1 MVTQGQSGVTQRT
14 SSRPP
19 NAVDAFPTAAREAMS
34 ALRTEGPVA
43 LFLAGVAILLA
54 ITAYGRWDTASWS
67 VPLEYGNL
75 GYDAD
80 AMAVLAQIKAAAQGD
95 FPPFLTKNVRQLG
108 APFVGNWNDAP
119 VVEQLLYSL
128 AGCLA
133 GVTSVFFAA
142 NALVV
147 CSHALAAVGFYAV
160 GRALGSDRRLCL
172 AGGLVF
178 AFARFPFT
186 RQMHHPQVLYDWHV
200 PACLL
205 VGWWVLDG
213 AGLTRRG
220 RRFWIAV
227 AIAVATGIQ
236 HPYYT
241 NMFVQLTGLASMVQ
255 WARGRRE
262 AAGAGIAVCGA
273 AMAAFLA
280 MCGNYLAYKL
290 LHGGSAA
297 GMVRRF
303 QWLEFYA
310 LKPLDLFM
318 PPPDHR
324 MPALAGLG
332 RGYFE
337 NVLVPGEIPPSC
349 YLGMIGIAALAW
361 LTTVS
366 VRRALA
372 APPRPLPA
380 ETWQVLW
387 ILAYSVIGG
396 VNCLIGVFGIQLFR
410 SANRY
415 SIFILAI
422 ALLWAIRRLSRMPLS
437 GRMTWGLSAAAVA
450 LALWDQVPPAPTAAT
465 IADVAARV
473 DSDRTFTRGL
483 ESRLPQGAMIF
494 QLPLM
499 RYPEQPAPGVSASDH
514 FRPFLYTDTL
524 RFSFGSMAGRQDTAW
539 QEPLLASGLRAAIEG
554 LERYGFA
561 ALYIN
566 RAGYQDGAAE
576 LLKALA
582 AMGRNETVASP
593 RGDLVAVML
602 EPAAV
607 PDLPPGLPT
616 EPARVSPS
624 PQSGPRR

>member
-1 MVTQGQSGVTQRT
+1 VTQRT
-14 SSRPP
+14 SSRPQ
-19 NAVDAFPTAAREAMS
+19 NAVDALPTPARDATL
-34 ALRTEGPVA
+34 ALRSETFFA
-43 LFLAGVAILLA
+43 LLLAGVATLLA
-54 ITAYGRWDTASWS
+54 IAAYGRWGTSTWS
-67 VPLEYGNL
+67 VPLEYGSL

-95 FPPFLTKNVRQLG
+95 FPPFVTKNVRQLG
-108 APFVGNWNDAP
+108 APFVGNWNDVP
-119 VVEQLLYSL
+119 IVEQLLYWL

-147 CSHALAAVGFYAV
+147 FSHALAAVGFYAV
-160 GRALGSDRRLCL
+160 SRALGGERGLCL

-178 AFARFPFT
+178 GFARFPFT
-186 RQMHHPQVLYDWHV
+186 RQIHHPQVLYDWHV

-213 AGLTRRG
+213 SGLTRRD

-241 NMFVQLTGLASMVQ
+241 NMFVQLTGLACLVQ

-262 AAGAGIAVCGA
+262 AAGAGLAVCGA
-273 AMAAFLA
+273 AMAAFLV
-280 MCGNYLAYKL
+280 MCGNYFAYKL
-290 LHGGSAA
+290 LHGGNPA
-297 GMVRRF
+297 GLVRRF

-324 MPALAGLG
+324 LPALAGLG

-349 YLGMIGIAALAW
+349 YLGMVGIAALTW
-361 LTTVS
+361 LAVVS

-372 APPRPLPA
+372 TPSRPLPA
-380 ETWQVLW
+380 ESWQVLW

-396 VNCLIGVFGIQLFR
+396 VNCLVGVCGIQLFR

-422 ALLWAIRRLSRMPLS
+422 ALVWAIRRLSRMPLA
-437 GRMTWGLSAAAVA
+437 GRMGWGLSAAVVA

-473 DSDRTFTRGL
+473 DSDRAFTRAL
-483 ESRLPQGAMIF
+483 EARLPQGAMIF
-494 QLPLM
+494 QLPFM
-499 RYPEQPAPGVSASDH
+499 KYPEQPAPGVSASDH

-539 QEPLLASGLRAAIEG
+539 QEPLLSGGLQAAIAG

-561 ALYIN
+561 ALYVN
-566 RAGYQDGAAE
+566 RAGYQDGGAE

-582 AMGRNETVASP
+582 ALGRNETVASP
-593 RGDLVAVML
+593 RGDLVAVLL

-607 PDLPPGLPT
+607 PELPPGLPT
-616 EPARVSPS
+616 EPARAAPA

>member
-1 MVTQGQSGVTQRT
+1 MTQRT
-14 SSRPP
+14 STRPP
-19 NAVDAFPTAAREAMS
+19 NAADTPAGPRKAAAT
-34 ALRTEGPVA
+34 LRAEGPLALLVA
-43 LFLAGVAILLA
+43 AAAALIA
-54 ITAYGRWDTASWS
+54 ITAYGRWDAAAWS
-67 VPLEYGNL
+67 VPLEYGHR

-95 FPPFLTKNVRQLG
+95 FPPFVTKNVRQLG

-119 VVEQLLYSL
+119 IVEQLMYWL

-147 CSHALAAVGFYAV
+147 FSHALAAVGFYAV
-160 GRALGSDRRLCL
+160 SRSLGGDRRLSL

-186 RQMHHPQVLYDWHV
+186 RQLHHPQVLYDWHV

-213 AGLTRRG
+213 AGLTRRDG
-220 RRFWIAV
+220 RFWIAV
-227 AIAVATGIQ
+227 AIAIATGIQ

-241 NMFVQLTGLASMVQ
+241 NMFVQLTGIACLVQ
-255 WARGRRE
+255 WSRGRRE
-262 AAGAGIAVCGA
+262 AALAGLAACGA
-273 AMAAFLA
+273 AMAAFLV
-280 MCGNYLAYKL
+280 MCGNYFAYKL
-290 LHGGSAA
+290 LHGGSD
-297 GMVRRF
+297 GGLVRRF

-324 MPALAGLG
+324 LPALAGLG

-349 YLGMIGIAALAW
+349 YLGMVGIAALAW
-361 LTTVS
+361 LALVS
-366 VRRALA
+366 ARRALA

-380 ETWQVLW
+380 EAWQVLW
-387 ILAYSVIGG
+387 ILAYAVIGG
-396 VNCLIGVFGIQLFR
+396 VNCLVGVFGIQLFR

-415 SIFILAI
+415 SIFILAL
-422 ALLWAIRRLSRMPLS
+422 ALLWAIRRLSTLPLG
-437 GRMTWGLSAAAVA
+437 GRMAWGLSAIAVW
-450 LALWDQVPPAPTAAT
+450 LALWDQVPPAPTAAA

-473 DSDRTFTRGL
+473 DSDRVFTRAL
-483 ESRLPQGAMIF
+483 EARLPQGAMIF
-494 QLPLM
+494 QLPFM
-499 RYPEQPAPGVSASDH
+499 KYPEQPAPGVSASDH

-539 QEPLLASGLRAAIEG
+539 QEPLLSGGLQAAIAG
-554 LERYGFA
+554 LERYGFG
-561 ALYIN
+561 ALYVN

-576 LLKALA
+576 LLEALA
-582 AMGRNETVASP
+582 ALGRKETVTSP
-593 RGDLVAVML
+593 RGDLVAVLL

-607 PDLPPGLPT
+607 PELPPGLPT
-616 EPARVSPS
+616 EPARATP
-624 PQSGPRR
+624 PAPGGPRR

>member
-1 MVTQGQSGVTQRT
+1 MVTHEPVFAMNQSGRGQTIGM
-14 SSRPP
+14 PAP
-19 NAVDAFPTAAREAMS
+19 PTAAPAAM
-34 ALRTEGPVA
+34 AGTADRWPTVLLLAVA
-43 LFLAGVAILLA
+43 AFLIA
-54 ITAYGRWDTASWS
+54 ITAYGRWTTASWA

-80 AMAVLAQIKAAAQGD
+80 AMAVLAQIKAAAGGD
-95 FPPFLTKNVRQLG
+95 FPPFVTKNVRQLG
-108 APFVGNWNDAP
+108 APFVGNWNDVP
-119 VVEQLLYSL
+119 IVEQMMYWL

-133 GVTSVFFAA
+133 RFTSVSFAA

-147 CSHALAAVGFYAV
+147 FSHVLAAVTFYAV
-160 GRALGSDRRLCL
+160 GRSLGVEWRWSV
-172 AGGLVF
+172 AGALVF

-186 RQMHHPQVLYDWHV
+186 RQIHHPQVLYDWHV

-213 AGLTRRG
+213 VALSRCNP
-220 RRFWIAV
+220 RFWIAV
-227 AIAVATGIQ
+227 AIAIATGIQ

-241 NMFVQLTGLASMVQ
+241 NMFVQLTGLACLVQ
-255 WARGRRE
+255 WSRGRRE
-262 AAGAGIAVCGA
+262 AAGAGFAVCGA
-273 AMAAFLA
+273 CMAAFLV
-280 MCGNYLAYKL
+280 MCGNYLAYKS
-290 LHGGSAA
+290 LHGSSGAA
-297 GMVRRF
+297 LVRRF

-324 MPALAGLG
+324 LTALANLG

-361 LTTVS
+361 LVADS
-366 VRRALA
+366 VRRAMA
-372 APPRPLPA
+372 TPPRPLPA
-380 ETWQVLW
+380 ETWQILW
-387 ILAYSVIGG
+387 IFAYSVIGG

-422 ALLWAIRRLSRMPLS
+422 VLLWAIRRLSQLQFS
-437 GRMTWGLSAAAVA
+437 GFAAWALPAATVAV
-450 LALWDQVPPAPTAAT
+450 ALWDQVPPAPTAAE
-465 IADVAARV
+465 IGEVAGHV
-473 DSDRTFTRGL
+473 NSDRTFTREL
-483 ESRLPQGAMIF
+483 EARLSPNAMVF

-499 RYPEQPAPGVSASDH
+499 KYPEQPAPGVSAADH

-539 QEPLLASGLRAAIEG
+539 QEAILSKGLQPAIEG

-582 AMGRNETVASP
+582 ALGKADTITSP
-593 RGDLVAVML
+593 RGDLVAVL
-602 EPAAV
+602 LKPAAS
-607 PDLPPGLPT
+607 PELPPGLPT
-616 EPARVSPS
+616 DPVPVLRSS
-624 PQSGPRR
+624 LQGQRQ

>member
-1 MVTQGQSGVTQRT
+1 MTQRS

-19 NAVDAFPTAAREAMS
+19 IADNAAPAARKA
-34 ALRTEGPVA
+34 ATVLRAEGPIV
-43 LFLAGVAILLA
+43 LLLAGVATLLA
-54 ITAYGRWDTASWS
+54 ITAYGRWSAASWS
-67 VPLEYGNL
+67 VPLEYGNR

-95 FPPFLTKNVRQLG
+95 FPPFVTKNVRQLG

-119 VVEQLLYSL
+119 IVEQLMYWL

-142 NALVV
+142 NTLVV
-147 CSHALAAVGFYAV
+147 FSHALAAVGFYAV
-160 GRALGSDRRLCL
+160 SRSLGGDRRLSL

-186 RQMHHPQVLYDWHV
+186 RQLHHPQVLYDWHV

-213 AGLTRRG
+213 AGLPRRG
-220 RRFWIAV
+220 GRFWIAV
-227 AIAVATGIQ
+227 AIAIATGIQ

-241 NMFVQLTGLASMVQ
+241 NMFVQLTGLACLVQ

-262 AAGAGIAVCGA
+262 AAAAGIAVCGA
-273 AMAAFLA
+273 AMAAFLV

-290 LHGGSAA
+290 LHGGNTE
-297 GMVRRF
+297 GLVRRF

-324 MPALAGLG
+324 LPSLAGLG

-349 YLGMIGIAALAW
+349 YLGMVGIAALAW
-361 LTTVS
+361 LAIVS

-372 APPRPLPA
+372 TPARPLPA
-380 ETWQVLW
+380 ESWQVLW
-387 ILAYSVIGG
+387 ILAYSMIGG
-396 VNCLIGVFGIQLFR
+396 VNCLVGVFGIQLFR

-422 ALLWAIRRLSRMPLS
+422 ALVWAIRRLSTLPLTDRMA
-437 GRMTWGLSAAAVA
+437 WGLSTAAVA
-450 LALWDQVPPAPTAAT
+450 LALWDQVPPVPTAAA

-473 DSDRTFTRGL
+473 DSDRAFTRAL
-483 ESRLPQGAMIF
+483 ESRLPEGAMVF

-499 RYPEQPAPGVSASDH
+499 KYPEQPAPGVSASDH
-514 FRPFLYTDTL
+514 FRPFLHTDSL
-524 RFSFGSMAGRQDTAW
+524 RFSFGSIAGRQDTAW
-539 QEPLLASGLRAAIEG
+539 QEPLLSGGLQAAIAG

-561 ALYIN
+561 ALYVN
-566 RAGYQDGAAE
+566 RAGFQDGAAE

-582 AMGRNETVASP
+582 ALGRAETVTSP
-593 RGDLVAVML
+593 RGDLVAVLL

-607 PDLPPGLPT
+607 PELPPGLPT
-616 EPARVSPS
+616 EPARAAQPAAN
-624 PQSGPRR
+624 GPRR

>member
-1 MVTQGQSGVTQRT
+1 MNQSGRGQLTGMA
-14 SSRPP
+14 SGPS
-19 NAVDAFPTAAREAMS
+19 DAPAAGAAPADRWPC
-34 ALRTEGPVA
+34 LLLVA
-43 LFLAGVAILLA
+43 SVAVAIA
-54 ITAYGRWDTASWS
+54 TAAYGRWTAAAWA

-95 FPPFLTKNVRQLG
+95 FPPFVTKNVRQLG
-108 APFVGNWNDAP
+108 APFVGNWNDVP
-119 VVEQLLYSL
+119 MVEQLMYWL

-133 GVTSVFFAA
+133 RFTSVFFAA
-142 NALVV
+142 NVLVV
-147 CSHALAAVGFYAV
+147 FSHVLAAVTFYAV
-160 GRALGSDRRLCL
+160 CRALGGEWRWSF
-172 AGGLVF
+172 AGAVVF

-186 RQMHHPQVLYDWHV
+186 RQIHHPQVLYDWHV
-200 PACLL
+200 PAAIL
-205 VGWWVLDG
+205 VGWWVLEG
-213 AGLTRRG
+213 ASLTRRD
-220 RRFWIAV
+220 RRFWVAM
-227 AIAVATGIQ
+227 AIAVATGVQ

-241 NMFVQLTGLASMVQ
+241 NMFVQLTGLACLVQ

-262 AAGAGIAVCGA
+262 AALAGLAICGA
-273 AMAAFLA
+273 AMAAFFA
-280 MCGNYLAYKL
+280 MCGNYFAYKL
-290 LHGGSAA
+290 LHGGNGA
-297 GMVRRF
+297 GLIRRF

-324 MPALAGLG
+324 LPAFANLG

-349 YLGMIGIAALAW
+349 YLGIAGIAALTW
-361 LTTVS
+361 LAMVS
-366 VRRALA
+366 VRRAMA
-372 APPRPLPA
+372 TPPRSLPV
-380 ETWQVLW
+380 ETWQILW

-422 ALLWAIRRLSRMPLS
+422 VLLWAIRRLSKLPLA
-437 GRMTWGLSAAAVA
+437 GPAAWALPAATVA
-450 LALWDQVPPAPTAAT
+450 LALWDQVPPSPAPAR
-465 IADVAARV
+465 IAGVASHVA
-473 DSDRTFTRGL
+473 SDRTFTQAL
-483 ESRLPQGAMIF
+483 ESRLPKNAMVF
-494 QLPLM
+494 QLPFM
-499 RYPEQPAPGVSASDH
+499 KYPEQPAAGVSAADH

-524 RFSFGSMAGRQDTAW
+524 RFSFGSMVGRQDTAW
-539 QEPLLASGLRAAIEG
+539 QEPLLSGGLQAAIAG

-566 RAGYQDGAAE
+566 RAGYKDGAAE

-582 AMGRNETVASP
+582 ALGRTETIASP

-602 EPAAV
+602 EPAAT

-616 EPARVSPS
+616 EPVQPLPKPVGSPR
-624 PQSGPRR
+624 Q

>member
-1 MVTQGQSGVTQRT
+1 VTQRT
-14 SSRPP
+14 STRPP
-19 NAVDAFPTAAREAMS
+19 NAADTPAGPRKAAAT
-34 ALRTEGPVA
+34 LRAEGPLALLVA
-43 LFLAGVAILLA
+43 AAAALIA
-54 ITAYGRWDTASWS
+54 ITAYGRWDAAAWS
-67 VPLEYGNL
+67 VPLEYGHR

-95 FPPFLTKNVRQLG
+95 FPPFVTKNVRQLG

-119 VVEQLLYSL
+119 IVEQLMYWL

-147 CSHALAAVGFYAV
+147 FSHALAAVGFYAV
-160 GRALGSDRRLCL
+160 SRSLGGDRRLSL

-186 RQMHHPQVLYDWHV
+186 RQLHHPQVLYDWHV

-213 AGLTRRG
+213 AGLTRRDG
-220 RRFWIAV
+220 RFWIAV
-227 AIAVATGIQ
+227 AIAIATGIQ

-241 NMFVQLTGLASMVQ
+241 NMFVQLTGIACLVQ
-255 WARGRRE
+255 WSRGRRE
-262 AAGAGIAVCGA
+262 AALAGLAACGA
-273 AMAAFLA
+273 AMAAFLV
-280 MCGNYLAYKL
+280 MCGNYFAYKL
-290 LHGGSAA
+290 LHGGSD
-297 GMVRRF
+297 GGLVRRF

-324 MPALAGLG
+324 LPALAGLG

-349 YLGMIGIAALAW
+349 YLGMVGIAALAW
-361 LTTVS
+361 LALVS
-366 VRRALA
+366 ARRALA

-380 ETWQVLW
+380 EAWQVLW
-387 ILAYSVIGG
+387 ILAYAVIGG
-396 VNCLIGVFGIQLFR
+396 VNCLVGVFGIQLFR

-415 SIFILAI
+415 SIFILAL
-422 ALLWAIRRLSRMPLS
+422 ALLWAIRRLSTLPLG
-437 GRMTWGLSAAAVA
+437 GRMAWGLSAIAVW
-450 LALWDQVPPAPTAAT
+450 LALWDQVPPAPTAAA

-473 DSDRTFTRGL
+473 DSDRVFTRAL
-483 ESRLPQGAMIF
+483 EARLPQGAMIF
-494 QLPLM
+494 QLPFM
-499 RYPEQPAPGVSASDH
+499 KYPEQPAPGVSASDH

-539 QEPLLASGLRAAIEG
+539 QEPLLSGGLQAAIAG
-554 LERYGFA
+554 LERYGFG
-561 ALYIN
+561 ALYVN

-576 LLKALA
+576 LLEALA
-582 AMGRNETVASP
+582 ALGRKETVTSP
-593 RGDLVAVML
+593 RGDLVAVLL

-607 PDLPPGLPT
+607 PELPPGLPT
-616 EPARVSPS
+616 EPARATP
-624 PQSGPRR
+624 PAPGGPRR